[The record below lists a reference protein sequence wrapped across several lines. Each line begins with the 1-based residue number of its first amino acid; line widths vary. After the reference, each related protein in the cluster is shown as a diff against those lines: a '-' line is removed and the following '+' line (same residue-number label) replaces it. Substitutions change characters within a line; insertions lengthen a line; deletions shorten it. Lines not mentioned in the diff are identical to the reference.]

1 MEKNQLEKSK
11 NNTLKLVKLNT
22 DKINDVICMKKIKKS
37 LSKSTNCYVLMSC
50 TAPNKEGK
58 IKVSL
63 SYEGDEI
70 LASYLV
76 DSAQKYIEDK
86 ILSNQKSL

>member
-1 MEKNQLEKSK
+1 MVLTKE
-11 NNTLKLVKLNT
+11 
-22 DKINDVICMKKIKKS
+22 VIKREI
-37 LSKSTNCYVLMSC
+37 
-50 TAPNKEGK
+50 KEGK

-63 SYEGDEI
+63 SYDGDEI